1 MIQGYDQG
9 LTQVVLGVGDSF
21 IQAGR
26 RRRSIR
32 SVLKEDGQSTA
43 RSAPKEAVSL
53 KVLGRKSRISP
64 SKAHPPRN
72 GAVPTIHHPQCAL
85 SRRRVLFSAHV
96 VAAFSAWPTSW
107 PGWHQSSAPGAAG
120 GSTRA
125 TPWPPRKLSMLAIH
139 ARIMPEKNHERDVQ

>member
-85 SRRRVLFSAHV
+85 SRRRVFFFRARCRSVFRLADELARMASKLRARCCRWVNKGNAVASEETQHV
-96 VAAFSAWPTSW
+96 GDSC
-107 PGWHQSSAPGAAG
+107 QN
-120 GSTRA
+120 
-125 TPWPPRKLSMLAIH
+125 H
-139 ARIMPEKNHERDVQ
+139 A